1 MKNLRPFLVPLILA
15 AAPAFAAGTPWHS
28 VAASSS
34 ITWVASWQGNAV
46 KGRFSKF
53 SITASQ
59 LDPQKPAGA
68 HLHMSLD
75 TRSITAG
82 SPDITQALR
91 GVEWFAVDK
100 HPTASY
106 EGHIVEPNGKP
117 ELDGKLK
124 IKNHSRPL
132 RFPLTITPQG
142 KNLLLKGQ
150 FTLQRNDFGIGTGQ
164 WSSGK
169 TIAHTVTVKFSV
181 VIAPGHAG

>member
-1 MKNLRPFLVPLILA
+1 MKSLRPFLALLILA
-15 AAPAFAAGTPWHS
+15 AAPALAAGTPWHS

-34 ITWVASWQGNAV
+34 ITWVARWQGNAV
-46 KGRFSKF
+46 NGGFSKF
-53 SITASQ
+53 SIMANK

-68 HLHMSLD
+68 RLHMTLD

-91 GVEWFAVDK
+91 GAEWFGVYK
-100 HPTASY
+100 HSTASY
-106 EGHIVEPNGKP
+106 EGDIVDSKGHP
-117 ELDGKLK
+117 ELVGKLR
-124 IKNHSRPL
+124 IKAHSKAL

-142 KNLLLKGQ
+142 KNLLLKGH

-169 TIAHTVTVKFSV
+169 TIAHTVKVKFSV
-181 VIAPGHAG
+181 VIAPGHAE